1 MSYIARRLEFFVITV
16 WAALTINFILP
27 RIMPGNPGQAML
39 VRFHGRVS
47 PQTIK
52 ALEVAFGINNNES
65 IFQQYFEYLG
75 NTLRGDFGTSL
86 PFFPAPVGDIVKQGL
101 PWTLGLVGMAT
112 IIAFALGT
120 LIGMLSAWR
129 RGGFLDAILPP
140 AFIVISAF
148 PYFWLGL
155 LVLLVFAITLGW
167 FPLGFAYDL
176 SSSINLSW
184 DFAGQVAWHG
194 FLPALTIVITSIG
207 GWILTMRNTM
217 ITTLAEDYVKMA
229 RAKGLSPVRIM
240 FMYAGRNAILPNLV
254 GFAMSLGFVIS
265 GAILVEIVF
274 NYPGLGFMLLQ
285 AVHSEDYALM
295 QTLFLMLT
303 SAVLVAVLGA
313 DLLTPLLDP
322 RTREQGEGGG
332 AVPAVTHPGLVG
344 TPVLSRR
351 GIAGTIARGLTA
363 NRKAM
368 AGLVLFGLF
377 LVVAILAPVIAPYD
391 PHALQFGQ
399 MVQPSGAHL
408 LGTTG
413 TGQDI
418 FSQLVFGTRES
429 LLIALAAGLGATV
442 ISVVVGVSAAYM
454 GCF

>member
-27 RIMPGNPGQAML
+27 RIMPGNPGEAML

-52 ALEVAFGINNNES
+52 ALEVAFGVNTNEN
-65 IFQQYFEYLG
+65 IFKQYFDYLG
-75 NTLRGDFGTSL
+75 NTLHGDFGTSL
-86 PFFPAPVGDIVKQGL
+86 TFFPAPVGDIIKQGL

-112 IIAFALGT
+112 IVAFALGT

-140 AFIVISAF
+140 MFIVISAF

-155 LVLLVFAITLGW
+155 LVLLLFAITLGW

-176 SSSINLSW
+176 TSSINLSW
-184 DFAGQVAWHG
+184 SFAGEVAWHG

-240 FMYAGRNAILPNLV
+240 FMYAGRNAILPNLT

-274 NYPGLGFMLLQ
+274 NYPGLGFTLLQ
-285 AVHSEDYALM
+285 AVHSEDFALM
-295 QTLFLMLT
+295 QTLFLLIT
-303 SAVLVAVLGA
+303 VAVLVAVLAA
-313 DLLTPLLDP
+313 DLLTAWLDP
-322 RTREQGEGGG
+322 RTRD
-332 AVPAVTHPGLVG
+332 A
-344 TPVLSRR
+344 S
-351 GIAGTIARGLTA
+351 
-363 NRKAM
+363 
-368 AGLVLFGLF
+368 
-377 LVVAILAPVIAPYD
+377 
-391 PHALQFGQ
+391 
-399 MVQPSGAHL
+399 
-408 LGTTG
+408 
-413 TGQDI
+413 
-418 FSQLVFGTRES
+418 
-429 LLIALAAGLGATV
+429 
-442 ISVVVGVSAAYM
+442 
-454 GCF
+454 